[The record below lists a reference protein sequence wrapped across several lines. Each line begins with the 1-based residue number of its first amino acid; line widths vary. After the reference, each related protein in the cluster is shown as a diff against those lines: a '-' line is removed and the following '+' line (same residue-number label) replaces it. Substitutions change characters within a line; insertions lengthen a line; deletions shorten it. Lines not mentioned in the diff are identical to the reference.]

1 MAIEIKEFIGDGN
14 IKKVKEKENSHKKIQ
29 QNKVKKTQAK
39 KGNKA

>member
-14 IKKVKEKENSHKKIQ
+14 IKKVKEKETSTKKTQ

>member
-14 IKKVKEKENSHKKIQ
+14 IKKVKEKENSAKKTQ
-29 QNKVKKTQAK
+29 QNKAKKAQVK

>member
-14 IKKVKEKENSHKKIQ
+14 IKKVKEKENSTKKTQ

>member
-14 IKKVKEKENSHKKIQ
+14 IKKVKEKENSHKKTQ
-29 QNKVKKTQAK
+29 QNKVKKTQVK

>member
-14 IKKVKEKENSHKKIQ
+14 IKKVKEKENSYKKTQ
-29 QNKVKKTQAK
+29 QNKIKKTQAK